1 MKLYFSILYII
12 ASCVLHVVMCS
23 PTSCGNSS
31 IRLIEVYSEEEH
43 ATSKYVNGTSLS
55 MLDEVVTNCTTV
67 YFCSLKINL
76 DKSLSFSNLNYIS
89 FIGLNVTTIDCGGNS
104 SLQFMNVNSL
114 FIRGVEFF
122 NCAEVHTMVLNY
134 RKVQEFYFVC
144 GIYIENS
151 VNINFTDVVISHAS
165 GTGVYVFSTGGIVSF
180 TRCIFTNNGKG
191 TQQKG
196 NGISIEMVPHNQT
209 TNMSICNSSYQF
221 RYCIFEDNNA
231 FEVDVKST
239 PFGRGGGLRLF
250 LRNSA
255 SNNIIK
261 VSHCIFRN
269 NTASLWGGGLF
280 ISIHDEAS
288 NNSIYIDNSQFI
300 GNRSPHGGGGAYY
313 VGFPCNGIVQSC
325 LNNSFLLS
333 SCQFSSNNAKY
344 GGATSFDS
352 TRVFNSSIST
362 ELYNKIKHYK
372 CTWRNNTGHYGSAI
386 SILPYTWSVL
396 ATGVFPVP
404 VFEDCTLTNNFVT
417 KHETRLLNF
426 YRKSSTGAGTLYCTL
441 FSLNFTGNL
450 IFERNNGSAI
460 LASSCSLSFKESS
473 TVSFTQN
480 SGQVG
485 GALNLLGHSRMCI
498 QRNCSFQFIN
508 NTAERNGGAI
518 YQQSSDILEHS
529 YSFNCFISRS
539 DDTSGDLIYFHFAGN
554 QAGVGNQQAGYGNS
568 IYSVSLLPCIRQY
581 TNSTNHDYSIFN
593 NMANFTFHGNIEDE
607 ISTGVSNFTVNE
619 TDEAK
624 EYVPIIAGKY
634 TKIPFEGQDNF
645 FHKRR
650 DVYTITVSK
659 DENST
664 VSVDSHSSYVTDGSI
679 SLLGSPGD
687 EAEITLSTITSHK
700 TTLTFLVRMQECPPG
715 YVLTESQNSKRCICS
730 LDTDAAYYIGIQ
742 FCNASLFQANRG
754 GIYWYGYESNKPVSD
769 STFITG
775 YCHEHYCNSRSDD
788 YLPSTASR
796 ELLND
801 VICKPSR
808 IGKLCSLCKQNL
820 TAYYHARHHKCGPRD
835 KCYLGSLFYIISDI
849 IPFTIVFI
857 IVIAFNISFTSGST
871 TGFIFY
877 AQVVVFFQITSLG
890 KSYRIKSYSSEIYE
904 MFNLQ
909 FLPGRTLSYCL
920 FENGNTLDVIMFE
933 YVTVFYSLFLV
944 LVITL
949 IFKVCDTRQIK
960 RIFRVRVNAI
970 KNSIIHGLSAFLV
983 LCFFRCAK
991 ISIRLLSFTYIRGR
1005 TAIPIQRVV
1014 YFNGELEWFSMDHL
1028 KYAIP
1033 AIFISMVINVI
1044 PLTLLLIYPLCYQ
1057 CLGIL
1062 KLDDTKCALIFYKL
1076 MPLKRLRPFFDSF
1089 QSCYKDNCRFFSG
1102 LYFMYRILILLNV
1115 SLNYIEVFYVTLEV
1129 LLILMFL
1136 IHAIVQPYKKRVHNN
1151 IDSLLFANMA
1161 IINGLTMYNNT
1172 GLQYRNRTL
1181 WHSEFINFLQEVLL
1195 LLPILCVIIY
1205 KAYHFTKTFIS
1216 RCFKSVLNKHDNGM
1230 EEYADLLTER
1240 T

>member
-1 MKLYFSILYII
+1 
-12 ASCVLHVVMCS
+12 MCS
-23 PTSCGNSS
+23 PTSCENSS
-31 IRLIEVYSEEEH
+31 IRIIEVYSDEKR
-43 ATSKYVNGTSLS
+43 ATSKYVNATSNYPLS
-55 MLDEVVTNCTTV
+55 MLDEVVTHCTTV

-76 DKSLSFSNLNYIS
+76 NKSLSFSNLNYIS
-89 FIGLNVTTIDCGGNS
+89 FIGLNATTIDCGGNS
-104 SLQFMNVNSL
+104 SLQFMNVNGL
-114 FIRGVEFF
+114 LIRGVEFF
-122 NCAEVHTMVLNY
+122 NCAEVHNMVLIY
-134 RKVQEFYFVC
+134 KKVHKLFYFMS

-151 VNINFTDVVISHAS
+151 MNMNFTDVVISHAS
-165 GTGVYVFSTGGIVSF
+165 GTGVYMFSTGGLVSF
-180 TRCIFTNNGKG
+180 TQCTFVNNGIKR
-191 TQQKG
+191 G
-196 NGISIEMVPHNQT
+196 NGISIEMIPNNQT
-209 TNMSICNSSYQF
+209 TNQSIQNSWYQF
-221 RYCIFEDNNA
+221 RYCIFEDNIA
-231 FEVDVKST
+231 FEVDVKFT
-239 PFGRGGGLRLF
+239 PFGKGGGLRLY

-255 SNNIIK
+255 SNNTVL

-269 NTASLWGGGLF
+269 NTASLLGGGLF
-280 ISIHDEAS
+280 ISIHDEAL
-288 NNSIYIDNSQFI
+288 NNSIYINNSQFI

-313 VGFPCNGIVQSC
+313 VGFTCNETVQSC
-325 LNNSFLLS
+325 FNNSYLLC
-333 SCQFSSNNAKY
+333 SCNFSSNNAKY
-344 GGATSFDS
+344 GGATSFTS
-352 TRVFNSSIST
+352 TRIFDSSIST
-362 ELYNKIKHYK
+362 ELYNKIKHYN
-372 CTWRNNTGHYGSAI
+372 CIWRNNTGHYGSAI
-386 SILPYTWSVL
+386 SILPATWSLL
-396 ATGVFPVP
+396 AKGVFPVP
-404 VFEDCTLTNNFVT
+404 VFEDCTLTSNFVT
-417 KHETRLLNF
+417 EHERRLLDP
-426 YRKSSTGAGTLYCTL
+426 YRKSSKGAGTLYCTL
-441 FSLNFTGNL
+441 FYLNFTGNL
-450 IFERNNGSAI
+450 IFEGNNGSAI
-460 LASSCSLSFKESS
+460 LASTCSLSFKESS

-485 GALNLLGHSRMCI
+485 GALNLLGHSKMYI

-529 YSFNCFISRS
+529 YSFNCFILRS
-539 DDTSGDLIYFHFAGN
+539 DDTSGDLIYFYFEGN
-554 QAGVGNQQAGYGNS
+554 QAGVGNQEAGYGNS

-581 TNSTNHDYSIFN
+581 TNSTNRDYSIFN
-593 NMANFTFHGNIEDE
+593 IIANFTFHGNIEDE

-619 TDEAK
+619 TNEMK

-634 TKIPFEGQDNF
+634 TKIPFEGRDNF

-659 DENST
+659 DDNST

-742 FCNASLFQANRG
+742 FCNASLFQAYRG

-775 YCHEHYCNSRSDD
+775 FCHENYCQSSSDG

-796 ELLND
+796 EMLNN

-808 IGKLCSLCKQNL
+808 TGKLCTLCKQNL
-820 TAYYHARHHKCGPRD
+820 TAYYHALYQKCGPRD
-835 KCYLGSLFYIISDI
+835 RCYLGSLLYIISDI
-849 IPFTIVFI
+849 IPVTIVFI

-877 AQVVVFFQITSLG
+877 AQVVLFFQITSLG
-890 KSYRIKSYSSEIYE
+890 KIYQLRLFSYIIYA

-920 FENGNTLDVIMFE
+920 FEKANTLDVLMFE
-933 YVTVFYSLFLV
+933 YVTVFYSLLLV
-944 LVITL
+944 LGITL
-949 IFKVCDTRQIK
+949 IFKVCDARKIK

-970 KNSIIHGLSAFLV
+970 KNSIIHGLSAFLI
-983 LCFFRCAK
+983 LCFSKCAQ
-991 ISIRLLSFTYIRGR
+991 ISIGLLSFTYIRGR
-1005 TAIPIQRVV
+1005 KAVPIQRVV
-1014 YFNGELEWFSMDHL
+1014 FFNGELEWFSKDHL

-1033 AIFISMVINVI
+1033 AIFVGMVINVI

-1057 CLGIL
+1057 CLGIF
-1062 KLDDTKCALIFYKL
+1062 KLDDTKCASIFYKL
-1076 MPLKRLRPFFDSF
+1076 IPLNRLRPFFDSF

-1102 LYFMYRILILLNV
+1102 LYFLYRILILLNV
-1115 SLNYIEVFYVTLEV
+1115 SLNYKIEVFYFTLEV
-1129 LLILMFL
+1129 QLILML
-1136 IHAIVQPYKKRVHNN
+1136 VIHAVVQPYKKRVHNN

-1161 IINGLTMYNNT
+1161 IINGLTMYNNI
-1172 GLQYRNRTL
+1172 GLKYRNRTL
-1181 WHSEFINFLQEVLL
+1181 LHSKGINFLQEVLL
-1195 LLPILCVIIY
+1195 FLPILCVIIY
-1205 KAYHFTKTFIS
+1205 KGYHFTKTLFS